1 MCYRLR
7 KGFDVN
13 LTTGLK
19 LNFFIKF
26 PHWIVLKIHAEFPM
40 PCSSIPMLFSGSP
53 VSHFLFYLLF
63 SLFPLPSGRHA
74 SGNQESWRFPSLKS
88 VPKQFPLVLT
98 QPSPPRRLFLASES
112 VTRKIDLP
120 VANAFLNIAGCVI
133 SSHILAMQG
142 KKPSPLLKISWKP
155 GTCKPRWDFV
165 ELWLV
170 ILKQIQFG
178 PSLSLLFSWWQ
189 IFNQHACSS
198 VNLRVKDSSQDISP
212 VLGLNFSLQCH
223 RNFRSVYQGDSL
235 YFFEKN
241 NICNEKSAWYSLKCD
256 LLRHLRRQKSEK
268 KKKKENVTIKR
279 LMKKMRSRF

>member
-1 MCYRLR
+1 MQNFPCLAVLFQCFFPVLR
-7 KGFDVN
+7 SATF
-13 LTTGLK
+13 
-19 LNFFIKF
+19 FFIYF
-26 PHWIVLKIHAEFPM
+26 FR
-40 PCSSIPMLFSGSP
+40 CSLYHLVVMHREIKSRDSFQVKS
-53 VSHFLFYLLF
+53 VS
-63 SLFPLPSGRHA
+63 R
-74 SGNQESWRFPSLKS
+74 RFP
-88 VPKQFPLVLT
+88 PVLT
-98 QPSPPRRLFLASES
+98 QPGPPRRLFLTSES
-112 VTRKIDLP
+112 VTRKFDLP
-120 VANAFLNIAGCVI
+120 VANAFLNIAWCVI

-142 KKPSPLLKISWKP
+142 KKPSPLLKTSWKP

-178 PSLSLLFSWWQ
+178 PILSLLFSWWQ
-189 IFNQHACSS
+189 IFNQHAVFS

-235 YFFEKN
+235 SLFEKI

-268 KKKKENVTIKR
+268 KNKQTRKR
-279 LMKKMRSRF
+279 